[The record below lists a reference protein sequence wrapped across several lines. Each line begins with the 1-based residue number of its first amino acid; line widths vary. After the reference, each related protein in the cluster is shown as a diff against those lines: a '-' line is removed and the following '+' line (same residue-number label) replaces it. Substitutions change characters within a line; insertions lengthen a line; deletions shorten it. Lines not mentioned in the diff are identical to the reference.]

1 MATSGTYNFY
11 SSEQLVQF
19 ITEAFERLGFMG
31 ESVSGDMMTS
41 AINSMNFM
49 FMNWTG
55 DKSRQWA
62 IKLVNQTIVPG
73 QASFQMPV
81 GSYDILDMITRLNGI
96 DIGMSQIS
104 RDEYL
109 LISDKQVQ
117 STQSVNYFVDKS
129 YSPPVVF
136 LYPIPLNTTQGILY
150 NAMMVSPD
158 VNDVSLMSGTTPY
171 WNDAIAAG
179 LCERLAEKFK
189 PEIYLEK
196 VAVARETYQR
206 ASRAD
211 GDLTDAR
218 IRTPY
223 KFG

>member
-31 ESVSGDMMTS
+31 EQVSGDMMTS
-41 AINSMNFM
+41 AINSLNFM
-49 FMNWTG
+49 FANWTSDG
-55 DKSRQWA
+55 SKQWG
-62 IKLVNQTIVPG
+62 IKLINQAIVPG

-81 GSYDILDMITRLNGI
+81 GSYDIIDMITRLNGI

-109 LISDKQVQ
+109 LISQKNVQ
-117 STQSVNYFVDKS
+117 STQSVNYFVDKTA
-129 YSPPVVF
+129 YPPTVY
-136 LYPIPLNTTQGILY
+136 LYPVPLNTTQGILY
-150 NAMMVSPD
+150 NALMVSPD
-158 VNDVSLMSGTTPY
+158 ANDMSLMSGATPW

-179 LCERLAEKFK
+179 LCARMAEKFK
-189 PEIYLEK
+189 PEQFK
-196 VAVARETYQR
+196 DKMAVAELTYIR

-211 GDLTDAR
+211 GDKTDVR
-218 IRTPY
+218 LRTPY